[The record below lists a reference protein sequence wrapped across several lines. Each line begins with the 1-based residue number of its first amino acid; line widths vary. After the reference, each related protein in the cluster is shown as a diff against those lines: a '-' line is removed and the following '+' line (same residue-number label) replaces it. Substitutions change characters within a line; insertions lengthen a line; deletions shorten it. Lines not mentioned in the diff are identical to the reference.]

1 MMAVTMGALGGLFP
15 AVRAVRMKI
24 VNALREQ

>member
-1 MMAVTMGALGGLFP
+1 MAVIMGALGGLFP